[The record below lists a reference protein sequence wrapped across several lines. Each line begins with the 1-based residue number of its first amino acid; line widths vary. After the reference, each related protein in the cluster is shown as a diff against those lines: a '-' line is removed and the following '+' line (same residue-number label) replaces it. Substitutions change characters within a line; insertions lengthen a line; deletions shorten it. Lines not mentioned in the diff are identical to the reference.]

1 MTMLRDGPARSTQS
15 VTAFIGEIISLGEA
29 ATSSIRR
36 YTSCVTVDDCDPVTA
51 DACVHQ
57 GPKSWCTVIC
67 KTDSD
72 CPIGP
77 RGEKAVCRDLGKAKV
92 CSLP

>member
-1 MTMLRDGPARSTQS
+1 MTKIL
-15 VTAFIGEIISLGEA
+15 A
-29 ATSSIRR
+29 ASFLLVASCGGDL
-36 YTSCVTVDDCDPVTA
+36 YTPCVQVDDCDPVTA
-51 DACVHQ
+51 DACATQ